1 MMRMNIYAFAM
12 QMEKDGELYYRQLA
26 EQSGSV
32 GIKKIFVMLA
42 NEEVKHYR
50 VVELLGKKAGNLQ
63 MAETKVLENAKN
75 IFVEMKDTKEELH
88 IDTTVEVQN
97 YRKACDIEE
106 QSRKFY
112 EEKAEETADE
122 AERKIFLQL
131 AGEERKH
138 LRIMENIV
146 EFVSR
151 PEPGRWLENA
161 EWYHLEEY

>member
-1 MMRMNIYAFAM
+1 MNIYAFAM
-12 QMEKDGELYYRQLA
+12 QMEKDGENYYRQLA
-26 EQSGSV
+26 EQSGSA

-50 VVELLGKKAGNLQ
+50 VVELLSKKSGNPQL
-63 MAETKVLENAKN
+63 AETNVLENVKN
-75 IFVEMKDTKEELH
+75 IFIEMKQTKEELH
-88 IDTTVEVQN
+88 IDTTAEMQN
-97 YRKACDIEE
+97 YRKARDIEE

-112 EEKAEETADE
+112 EEKAGETEDE
-122 AERKIFLQL
+122 AERRIFLQL

-146 EFVSR
+146 ELVSR

-161 EWYHLEEY
+161 EWHHLDEY